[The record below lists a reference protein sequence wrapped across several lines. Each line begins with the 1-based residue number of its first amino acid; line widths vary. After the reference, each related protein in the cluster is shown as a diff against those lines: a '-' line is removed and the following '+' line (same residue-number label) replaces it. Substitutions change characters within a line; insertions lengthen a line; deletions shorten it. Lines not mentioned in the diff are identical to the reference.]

1 MFSNILRNLNHFKN
15 SITIFNI
22 VSEDYSIMSKKIIF
36 IKNITILTMSI
47 LYISIGIKHF
57 THPDFFIAIVP
68 KLITWKKEAVLIS
81 GIFEIALGLL
91 LLFKKTRKFAAYGI
105 ILLLIAVFPA
115 NIYLFISEIAREKIN
130 ISKSQALI
138 RMPFQIPLIIIAYW
152 HSKKN
157 QSSQFSI
164 ACIVLF
170 LITIIYFLTI

>member
-1 MFSNILRNLNHFKN
+1 MLR
-15 SITIFNI
+15 
-22 VSEDYSIMSKKIIF
+22 KIIF
-36 IKNITILTMSI
+36 IKNITIYTMSI

-57 THPDFFIAIVP
+57 TDPDFFIAIVP
-68 KLITWKKEAVLIS
+68 QFIIWKKEAVFIS
-81 GIFEIALGLL
+81 GIFEIVLGLL
-91 LLFKKTRKFAAYGI
+91 LLFKITRKFAAYGI

-115 NIYLFISEIAREKIN
+115 NIYLFISEIAREKIS

-157 QSSQFSI
+157 QTRKFSI
-164 ACIVLF
+164 ICIILF

>member
-15 SITIFNI
+15 STTIFNI
-22 VSEDYSIMSKKIIF
+22 VLEDYSIMSRKLIF
-36 IKNITILTMSI
+36 IKNVTIYTMSI

-68 KLITWKKEAVLIS
+68 KFITFKKEAVLIS

-91 LLFKKTRKFAAYGI
+91 LLFKTTRKFAAYGI
-105 ILLLIAVFPA
+105 ILLLVAVFPA
-115 NIYLFISEIAREKIN
+115 NIYLFISEIAREKIS

-152 HSKKN
+152 HTKKN
-157 QSSQFSI
+157 QSIQFSI
-164 ACIVLF
+164 TCIVLF